1 MAARG
6 DQLQSGTVIAGY
18 RIDELISRGGMGL
31 VYRATN
37 VALNRIYALKI
48 IAPDLAEDEQF
59 RQRFK
64 REMRIAASLHHPNIV
79 GIHYAGEHDGLLFFV
94 MDYITG
100 TDLREVLRRSGA
112 IEPNRAVDLL
122 QQFASAL
129 DAAHSRG
136 LVHRDVK
143 PANIMI
149 TVRDGEEHA
158 YLTDF
163 GLAKKYDTVSGLTV
177 KGSVVGTVDYMAPEQ
192 ITGAHTDARTDIYAL
207 GCVFFQMLT
216 GRVPYERENSV
227 ATLFAHVHESPP
239 ELSGPVSG
247 TYPAFAPVLDKA
259 MAKEPSERYLSAGD
273 FARDAM
279 AALKGMRYTA
289 PPTIVGTGEATPV
302 PDSVAPAAA
311 VTEAPEPVAPEPV
324 APEAPEPVAP
334 VAQPAEPTIV
344 EAAAAAPIAEA
355 AAAPTAGVEQ
365 PPPAA
370 STEAGQPT
378 ALAPTPTPPAPATEA
393 GEPTAL
399 APTPTPPAASTEAGE
414 PTALAPTPT
423 PTPPPAPPAREDG
436 GSELIMPAAMGGAA
450 AAAAA
455 AAAATDPGATREPLA
470 QAPPT
475 VGGPPTAPAAST
487 APATSPPPASPTSP
501 ATPPPTMPPTAGGG
515 SSGGGGGPQRRHVV
529 GGLVVLALVIGGVFA
544 AISLSGGSSNGGGGG
559 SSKPSGTPFAAADKP
574 VPTNRVTGTG
584 SGTVTLNGDVA
595 TVTMDASGLLN
606 GQPHA
611 MHIHAG
617 GKGECPPASA
627 ARPHNGHLAIS
638 TTDGIKYYG
647 PPQVALTSQ
656 GDTSTKSIIDFSRYP
671 HVGTIRYTRTIT
683 IPPGVAAAIR
693 AGNAALIFH
702 GIDYNHNGI
711 YDNVLDR
718 SELNNALPGE
728 ATAPALCGPLVAK
741 ATAGSNTY
749 AFVLHRVTS
758 GATLGSDFSYLCH
771 LLGVDANTVADP
783 RTTSATGPSPA

>member
-59 RQRFK
+59 RERFK

-100 TDLREVLRRSGA
+100 TDLREILRRTGA

-129 DAAHSRG
+129 DAAHGRG

-149 TVRDGEEHA
+149 TVKDGEEHA

-207 GCVFFQMLT
+207 GCVFFQMLS

-227 ATLFAHVHESPP
+227 ATLFAHVHEAPP
-239 ELSGPVSG
+239 QLEGNIAG
-247 TYPAFAPVLDKA
+247 TYPAFEPVLDKA
-259 MAKEPSERYLSAGD
+259 MSKEPGERYLSAGD
-273 FARDAM
+273 FARDAA

-289 PPTIVGTGEATPV
+289 PPTVVGTGEATP
-302 PDSVAPAAA
+302 APQS
-311 VTEAPEPVAPEPV
+311 VAPEPS
-324 APEAPEPVAP
+324 PPPP
-334 VAQPAEPTIV
+334 GAEPTV
-344 EAAAAAPIAEA
+344 VDAPAP
-355 AAAPTAGVEQ
+355 AAPTAPAEPPPPEPVTAAGAPTAMAEQ
-365 PPPAA
+365 PPPEPV
-370 STEAGQPT
+370 SEAGAPT
-378 ALAPTPTPPAPATEA
+378 AMAEQPPPEPVSEAGAPTAMAEQPPPEPVSEA
-393 GEPTAL
+393 GAPTAM
-399 APTPTPPAASTEAGE
+399 AE
-414 PTALAPTPT
+414 P
-423 PTPPPAPPAREDG
+423 PPPAPQPATAPPPKPDG
-436 GSELIMPAAMGGAA
+436 GSEVIMPAALGGAA
-450 AAAAA
+450 AAAA
-455 AAAATDPGATREPLA
+455 TSPGTVDEPIG
-470 QAPPT
+470 QAPAT
-475 VGGPPTAPAAST
+475 VGGPPTAP
-487 APATSPPPASPTSP
+487 PPAQPPT
-501 ATPPPTMPPTAGGG
+501 APPPTTPPTAAGQPGGTSGG
-515 SSGGGGGPQRRHVV
+515 SNKRLLA
-529 GGLVVLALVIGGVFA
+529 GGLVVLALIIGGVFA
-544 AISLSGGSSNGGGGG
+544 AISLSSGGGGGGG
-559 SSKPSGTPFAAADKP
+559 SNPPKPTGQPFTASDKP

-584 SGTVTLNGDVA
+584 SGTVTLNGNVA
-595 TVTMDASGLLN
+595 TVTLDASGLL
-606 GQPHA
+606 GGSPHA

-617 GKGECPPASA
+617 GKGACPPASA
-627 ARPHNGHLAIS
+627 ARLHNGHRSIS

-647 PPQVALTSQ
+647 PPQVALTSK
-656 GDTSTKSIIDFSRYP
+656 GDTSPKSIIDFSRYP
-671 HVGTIRYTRTIT
+671 NVGTIRYTRTIT
-683 IPPGVAAAIR
+683 IPRGVAAAIR
-693 AGNAALIFH
+693 SGNAALIFH
-702 GIDYNHNGI
+702 GIDYNGNGI

-728 ATAPALCGPLVAK
+728 ATAPALCGPLVTQK
-741 ATAGSNTY
+741 TAGANTY
-749 AFVLHRVTS
+749 AFVLNRVTS
-758 GATLGSDFSYLCH
+758 GATLGGDFSYLCH
-771 LLGVDANTVADP
+771 LLGVDTGAATDP
-783 RTTSATGPSPA
+783 RGNGATPA